1 MFTCTF
7 KYDCN
12 KHDKISN
19 SMTAKATF
27 YIKNH
32 ANILVR
38 DENHNQGTC
47 NLYALKHT
55 LETHGKWNYI
65 PEVLTKIQSSINVY
79 FEYIETKIFTLE
91 QIVSI

>member
-1 MFTCTF
+1 
-7 KYDCN
+7 
-12 KHDKISN
+12 
-19 SMTAKATF
+19 MTAKATF

-55 LETHGKWNYI
+55 LETHGK
-65 PEVLTKIQSSINVY
+65 
-79 FEYIETKIFTLE
+79 
-91 QIVSI
+91 